1 MSITKKLAL
10 RHLKQNKTRSVLTVL
25 GITISV
31 VMLTVIFT
39 CATSFAHYYGE
50 RAINTNGNWHFFVK
64 TDYESAKKYL
74 LSDSSLKD
82 IGFEK
87 DLSTEEQSYKIYSDK
102 ANYLRTGTIYQ
113 GNEQYIKDTVTCKY
127 DGALPKSDN
136 EIMVEQSLI
145 KNNGLEL
152 KIGDEIKIAVGSRL
166 KGDFVI
172 LPIKGNYQFGERF
185 EKEKDETFKVVGILH
200 NNEPTERGAIIRGMS
215 DFKSKNLVA
224 YGKIKKITPFS
235 YIKINGIYDKFGF
248 TKKKREFNVGEN
260 TGFLNS
266 RLAFSIDKNDLPQ
279 VLKLTA
285 IGIVVFA
292 VIFVSSFAMIYNS
305 FALSVGEQIKY
316 LGMLSS
322 VGATRKQ
329 KKKTLYFEGAILGG
343 IGIILGIALGLLTTF
358 ISQSAMNAK
367 IASIM
372 EGYNDNIKYST
383 HISWWVLCLIVILA
397 ALTVFVSIISPV
409 QKAARITAIDAIR
422 KTDEIKRKG
431 KIRTPFIITKL
442 FGFEGDIAFKNLRR
456 NGRKS
461 RTIIACI
468 CICAVLFLS
477 CNYFCETFKEAS
489 NLDYEIPYQLMYQYS
504 AESKAQLEKAR
515 NYLKTNKRVKRFYSI
530 WEDWYSILRGDINP
544 YDNSRLYD
552 MSFQNESIFVDKYKF
567 IATQDIT
574 YTAHLLDDEDFNALC
589 KKNGIDYKK
598 YYSPDKDGSIKTIVI
613 NGIDRNDEPIFNN
626 NLLGKTIGCY
636 DIDSEKT
643 ERENKLDED
652 GNQVYFYYKTGCTS
666 IYKFCDFIKYDKDNP
681 ICNLESDGVAFYVP
695 KSVYDKLYNDDDD
708 FYFDYGIE
716 TDEPY
721 KVEKELKDY
730 LSENEADG
738 DVYNIYYWTMKE
750 KSIISAVQFLSYAFI
765 LLITLI
771 TVFNIINTMTAQ
783 IAGRKKELAMLKS
796 VGMTP
801 KEFKKMLIFESMF
814 YGLFGLLFGVPLS
827 LVINRVVGYIISKDN
842 PIPFSV
848 NIWLYLIACVAVF
861 VIIGLTMIYSLKLI
875 KNNSIIDSL
884 KDDTN

>member
-1 MSITKKLAL
+1 M
-10 RHLKQNKTRSVLTVL
+10 KQNKTRSVLTVL

-113 GNEQYIKDTVTCKY
+113 GDAQYIKDTVTCKY

-145 KNNGLEL
+145 KNNGIEL

-172 LPIKGNYQFGERF
+172 LPIKGDYQFGERF

-215 DFKSKNLVA
+215 DLKSKNLVA
-224 YGKIKKITPFS
+224 YGKIKKVTPFS

-248 TKKKREFNVGEN
+248 TKKKRAFNVGEN

-292 VIFVSSFAMIYNS
+292 VIFVLSFAMIYNS

-367 IASIM
+367 IVSIM

-383 HISWWVLCLIVILA
+383 HISLWVLCLIVILA

-489 NLDYEIPYQLMYQYS
+489 NLDYEIPYQIMYQYS

-530 WEDWYSILRGDINP
+530 WEAWYSILRGDINP

-643 ERENKLDED
+643 ERENKLDEN

-681 ICNLESDGVAFYVP
+681 ICNLDSSGVAFYAP
-695 KSVYDKLYNDDDD
+695 KCVYDKYSDDDS

-730 LSENEADG
+730 LSETEAEG
-738 DVYNIYYWTMKE
+738 DVYNNYNWMMKE

-801 KEFKKMLIFESMF
+801 KEFKKTLIFESMF
-814 YGLFGLLFGVPLS
+814 YGLFGL
-827 LVINRVVGYIISKDN
+827 
-842 PIPFSV
+842 PF
-848 NIWLYLIACVAVF
+848 
-861 VIIGLTMIYSLKLI
+861 LKICIRLCAGFCI
-875 KNNSIIDSL
+875 RIQI
-884 KDDTN
+884 

>member
-113 GNEQYIKDTVTCKY
+113 GDAQYIKDTVTCKY

-145 KNNGLEL
+145 KNNGIEL

-172 LPIKGNYQFGERF
+172 LPIKGDYQFGERF

-215 DFKSKNLVA
+215 DLKSKNLVA
-224 YGKIKKITPFS
+224 YGKIKKVTPFS

-248 TKKKREFNVGEN
+248 TKKKRAFNVGEN

-367 IASIM
+367 IVSIM

-383 HISWWVLCLIVILA
+383 HISLWVLCLIVILA

-489 NLDYEIPYQLMYQYS
+489 NLDYEIPYQIMYQYS

-530 WEDWYSILRGDINP
+530 WEAWYSILRGDINP

-643 ERENKLDED
+643 ERENKLDEN

-681 ICNLESDGVAFYVP
+681 ICNLDSSGVTFYAP
-695 KSVYDKLYNDDDD
+695 KCVYDKYSDDDS

-730 LSENEADG
+730 LSETEAEG
-738 DVYNIYYWTMKE
+738 DVYNNYNWMMKE

-801 KEFKKMLIFESMF
+801 KEFKKTLIFESMF

>member
-113 GNEQYIKDTVTCKY
+113 GDAQYIKDTVTCKY

-145 KNNGLEL
+145 KNNGIEL

-172 LPIKGNYQFGERF
+172 LPIKGDYQFGERF

-215 DFKSKNLVA
+215 DLKSKNLVA
-224 YGKIKKITPFS
+224 YGKIKKVTPFS

-248 TKKKREFNVGEN
+248 TKKKRAFNVGEN

-367 IASIM
+367 IVSIM

-383 HISWWVLCLIVILA
+383 HISLWVLCLIVILA

-489 NLDYEIPYQLMYQYS
+489 NLDYEIPYQIMYQYS

-530 WEDWYSILRGDINP
+530 WEAWYLILRGDINP

-643 ERENKLDED
+643 ERENKLDEN

-681 ICNLESDGVAFYVP
+681 ICNLDSSGVAFYAP
-695 KSVYDKLYNDDDD
+695 KCVYDKYSDDDS

-730 LSENEADG
+730 LSETEAEG
-738 DVYNIYYWTMKE
+738 DVYNNYNWMMKE

-801 KEFKKMLIFESMF
+801 KEFKKTLIFESMF

>member
-1 MSITKKLAL
+1 MSITKQLAL

-50 RAINTNGNWHFFVK
+50 RAINTNGNWHFYVK

-102 ANYLRTGTIYQ
+102 ANYLRIGTIYQ

-145 KNNGLEL
+145 KNNGLNL

-172 LPIKGNYQFGERF
+172 LPIKGDYQFGERF

-200 NNEPTERGAIIRGMS
+200 DNEPTERGAIIRGMS
-215 DFKSKNLVA
+215 DLKSKNLVA
-224 YGKIKKITPFS
+224 YGKLKHITPFS
-235 YIKINGIYDKFGF
+235 YIKINVVFDKFGF
-248 TKKKREFNVGEN
+248 TKKNRVFNVGEN
-260 TGFLNS
+260 AGLLNS
-266 RLAFSIDKNDLPQ
+266 RLAFSIDKDNLPQ

-329 KKKTLYFEGAILGG
+329 KKKTLYFEGAVLGG
-343 IGIILGIALGLLTTF
+343 IGIILGIALGLLATF

-372 EGYNDNIKYST
+372 EGYNNNIKYST

-477 CNYFCETFKEAS
+477 CNYFCETFKDAS
-489 NLDYEIPYQLMYQYS
+489 SLDYELPYQISFQYS
-504 AESKAQLEKAR
+504 AQSKAQYEKAR
-515 NYLKTNKRVKRFYSI
+515 KFLKTNKKVKRFYSI
-530 WEDWYSILRGDINP
+530 WSAWYSPISGNDINP
-544 YDNSRLYD
+544 YDNSREYD
-552 MSFQNESIFVDKYKF
+552 MSFHNESVFVDKYKF

-574 YTAHLLDDEDFNALC
+574 YNAYLLDDEDFNALC

-613 NGIDRNDEPIFNN
+613 NTIDCNGEPIFNN
-626 NLLGKTIGCY
+626 NLLGKTIGVY
-636 DIDSEKT
+636 GFDFEKT

-652 GNQVYFYYKTGCTS
+652 GNQIVFYYKTSRTS
-666 IYKFCDFIKYDKDNP
+666 LYKFCDFIKYDKDNP
-681 ICNLESDGVAFYVP
+681 ICNLESGGVTFYAP
-695 KSVYDKLYNDDDD
+695 KCIYDKLYAANE
-708 FYFDYGIE
+708 FYSHYGIE

-730 LSENEADG
+730 LSETEAEG
-738 DVYNIYYWTMKE
+738 DVYNDYYWMMRE
-750 KSIISAVQFLSYAFI
+750 KSIISAVQFLSYSFI

-801 KEFKKMLIFESMF
+801 KEFKKTILFESMF
-814 YGLFGLLFGVPLS
+814 YGLFGLLLGVPLS

-842 PIPFSV
+842 AIPFSV

-861 VIIGLTMIYSLKLI
+861 VIIALTMIYSLKLI

>member
-1 MSITKKLAL
+1 
-10 RHLKQNKTRSVLTVL
+10 
-25 GITISV
+25 
-31 VMLTVIFT
+31 
-39 CATSFAHYYGE
+39 
-50 RAINTNGNWHFFVK
+50 
-64 TDYESAKKYL
+64 
-74 LSDSSLKD
+74 
-82 IGFEK
+82 
-87 DLSTEEQSYKIYSDK
+87 
-102 ANYLRTGTIYQ
+102 
-113 GNEQYIKDTVTCKY
+113 
-127 DGALPKSDN
+127 
-136 EIMVEQSLI
+136 
-145 KNNGLEL
+145 
-152 KIGDEIKIAVGSRL
+152 
-166 KGDFVI
+166 
-172 LPIKGNYQFGERF
+172 
-185 EKEKDETFKVVGILH
+185 
-200 NNEPTERGAIIRGMS
+200 
-215 DFKSKNLVA
+215 
-224 YGKIKKITPFS
+224 
-235 YIKINGIYDKFGF
+235 
-248 TKKKREFNVGEN
+248 
-260 TGFLNS
+260 
-266 RLAFSIDKNDLPQ
+266 
-279 VLKLTA
+279 
-285 IGIVVFA
+285 
-292 VIFVSSFAMIYNS
+292 MIYNS

-343 IGIILGIALGLLTTF
+343 IGIILGIALGLLVTF
-358 ISQSAMNAK
+358 ISQSTMNAK

-372 EGYNDNIKYST
+372 EGYNNNIKYST
-383 HISWWVLCLIVILA
+383 HISLWVLCLIVILA
-397 ALTVFVSIISPV
+397 VLTVFVSIISPV

-422 KTDEIKRKG
+422 KTDEIKCKG

-442 FGFEGDIAFKNLRR
+442 LGFEGDIAFKNLRR

-477 CNYFCETFKEAS
+477 CNYFCETFKAAS
-489 NLDYEIPYQLMYQYS
+489 NIDYELPYQIMYQYS

-530 WEDWYSILRGDINP
+530 WSAWYSPISRNEINP
-544 YDNSRLYD
+544 YDNSREYD
-552 MSFQNESIFVDKYKF
+552 MSFHNESIFVDKYKF
-567 IATQDIT
+567 VAAQDIT
-574 YTAHLLDDEDFNALC
+574 YTAHLLDDEDFDALC

-598 YYSPDKDGSIKTIVI
+598 YYSPDKDGSIKTIVL
-613 NGIDRNDEPIFNN
+613 NTIDRNGEPIFNN
-626 NLLGKTIGCY
+626 NLLGKTIGEY
-636 DIDSEKT
+636 GFDFDKT

-652 GNQVYFYYKTGCTS
+652 GNQISFFYKTGRTS

-681 ICNLESDGVAFYVP
+681 ICNLESGGVAFYAP
-695 KSVYDKLYNDDDD
+695 MSVYDKLYDVDD

-730 LSENEADG
+730 LSENEAKG
-738 DVYNIYYWTMKE
+738 DAYNIYYWTMRE
-750 KSIISAVQFLSYAFI
+750 KSIISAVQFLSYSFI

-801 KEFKKMLIFESMF
+801 KEFKKTILLESAF
-814 YGLFGLLFGVPLS
+814 YGLFGLFFGVPLS
-827 LVINRVVGYIISKDN
+827 LVINRVVGFIISKDN

-861 VIIGLTMIYSLKLI
+861 VIIALTMIYSLKLI

-884 KDDTN
+884 KNDTN

>member
-113 GNEQYIKDTVTCKY
+113 GDAQYIKDTVTCKY

-145 KNNGLEL
+145 KNNGIEL

-172 LPIKGNYQFGERF
+172 LPIKGDYQFGERF

-215 DFKSKNLVA
+215 DLKSKNLVA
-224 YGKIKKITPFS
+224 YGKIKKVTLFS

-248 TKKKREFNVGEN
+248 TKKKRAFNVGEN

-367 IASIM
+367 IVSIM

-383 HISWWVLCLIVILA
+383 HISLWVLCLIVILA

-489 NLDYEIPYQLMYQYS
+489 NLDYEIPYQIMYQYS

-530 WEDWYSILRGDINP
+530 WEAWYSILRGDINP

-643 ERENKLDED
+643 ERENKLDEN

-681 ICNLESDGVAFYVP
+681 ICNLDSSGVAFYAP
-695 KSVYDKLYNDDDD
+695 KCVYDKYSDDDS

-730 LSENEADG
+730 LSETEAEG
-738 DVYNIYYWTMKE
+738 DVYNNYNWMMKE

-771 TVFNIINTMTAQ
+771 TV
-783 IAGRKKELAMLKS
+783 
-796 VGMTP
+796 
-801 KEFKKMLIFESMF
+801 LI
-814 YGLFGLLFGVPLS
+814 
-827 LVINRVVGYIISKDN
+827 
-842 PIPFSV
+842 
-848 NIWLYLIACVAVF
+848 
-861 VIIGLTMIYSLKLI
+861 
-875 KNNSIIDSL
+875 
-884 KDDTN
+884 

>member
-1 MSITKKLAL
+1 MSITKQLAL

-87 DLSTEEQSYKIYSDK
+87 NLSTEEQSYKIYSDK

-113 GNEQYIKDTVTCKY
+113 GDAQYIKDTVTCKY

-185 EKEKDETFKVVGILH
+185 EKEKDETFKVVGVLH
-200 NNEPTERGAIIRGMS
+200 DNEPTERGAIIRGMS
-215 DFKSKNLVA
+215 DLSSKNLIA
-224 YGKIKKITPFS
+224 YGKLKHITPFS
-235 YIKINGIYDKFGF
+235 YIKMNGIFDKFGF

-266 RLAFSIDKNDLPQ
+266 RLAFSIDKNNLPQ

-329 KKKTLYFEGAILGG
+329 KKKTLYFEGAVLGG
-343 IGIILGIALGLLTTF
+343 IGIILGIVLGLLATF

-367 IASIM
+367 ITTIM
-372 EGYNDNIKYST
+372 EGYNNNIKYST

-442 FGFEGDIAFKNLRR
+442 FGFEGDIAFKNLKR

-489 NLDYEIPYQLMYQYS
+489 NIDYEIPYQIMYQYS

-515 NYLKTNKRVKRFYSI
+515 NYLKTNKRIKRFYSI
-530 WEDWYSILRGDINP
+530 WSGWYSILRGEINP
-544 YDNSRLYD
+544 YDNSREYD

-626 NLLGKTIGCY
+626 NLLGKTIGAY
-636 DIDSEKT
+636 GVDFDKT
-643 ERENKLDED
+643 ERENKLDEN
-652 GNQVYFYYKTGCTS
+652 GNQVNFYYKTGRTAL
-666 IYKFCDFIKYDKDNP
+666 YKFCDFIKYDKDNP
-681 ICNLESDGVAFYVP
+681 ICNLDSNGVALYAP
-695 KSVYDKLYNDDDD
+695 KSVYDKYSDDDS

-721 KVEKELKDY
+721 KVEKELNDY
-730 LSENEADG
+730 LSENEANG
-738 DVYNIYYWTMKE
+738 DVYNNYNWMMKE
-750 KSIISAVQFLSYAFI
+750 KSIISAVQFLSYSFI

-801 KEFKKMLIFESMF
+801 KEFKKTILFESMF
-814 YGLFGLLFGVPLS
+814 YGLFGLLLGVPLS

-861 VIIGLTMIYSLKLI
+861 VIIALSMIYSLKLI

>member
-87 DLSTEEQSYKIYSDK
+87 DLSSEEQSYKIYSDK
-102 ANYLRTGTIYQ
+102 ANYIRTGTIYQ
-113 GNEQYIKDTVTCKY
+113 GDAQYIKDTVTCKY

-172 LPIKGNYQFGERF
+172 LPVMGDYQFGERF

-215 DFKSKNLVA
+215 DLKSKNLVA
-224 YGKIKKITPFS
+224 YGKIKKVTPFS

-248 TKKKREFNVGEN
+248 TKKKRAFNVGEN

-343 IGIILGIALGLLTTF
+343 IGIILGIVLGLLTTF

-367 IASIM
+367 IVSIM
-372 EGYNDNIKYST
+372 EGYNNNIKYST

-504 AESKAQLEKAR
+504 SESKAQLEKAR

-530 WEDWYSILRGDINP
+530 WEAWYSILRGDINP

-643 ERENKLDED
+643 ERENKLDEN

-681 ICNLESDGVAFYVP
+681 ICNLDSSGVAFYAP
-695 KSVYDKLYNDDDD
+695 KCVYDKYSDDDS

-730 LSENEADG
+730 LSENEAEG
-738 DVYNIYYWTMKE
+738 DVYNNYNWMMKE

-801 KEFKKMLIFESMF
+801 KEFKKTLIFESMF
-814 YGLFGLLFGVPLS
+814 YGLFGLLLGVPLS

>member
-1 MSITKKLAL
+1 MSIIKRLAL

-50 RAINTNGNWHFFVK
+50 KAIYENGNWHFFVK

-87 DLSTEEQSYKIYSDK
+87 DLSVEEQSYKIYSNK
-102 ANYLRTGTIYQ
+102 ANYLKTGTIYQ

-185 EKEKDETFKVVGILH
+185 EKKKDEKFKVVGILH
-200 NNEPTERGAIIRGMS
+200 DNEPTERGALIRGMS
-215 DFKSKNLVA
+215 DLKSKNLVA
-224 YGKIKKITPFS
+224 YGKLKRVTPFS
-235 YIKINGIYDKFGF
+235 YTKINGVFDKFGF
-248 TKKKREFNVGEN
+248 TKKKRVFNVGEN
-260 TGFLNS
+260 TGVLNS
-266 RLAFSIDKNDLPQ
+266 RLAFSIDKNNLPQ

-329 KKKTLYFEGAILGG
+329 KKKTLYFEGAVLGG
-343 IGIILGIALGLLTTF
+343 IGIILGIALGLLVTF

-367 IASIM
+367 IMTIM
-372 EGYNDNIKYST
+372 EGYNNNIKYST

-489 NLDYEIPYQLMYQYS
+489 NIDYELPYQIMYQYS
-504 AESKAQLEKAR
+504 AESKAQLKKAR

-530 WEDWYSILRGDINP
+530 WADWYSPISRNETNP
-544 YDNSRLYD
+544 YDNSRPYD
-552 MSFQNESIFVDKYKF
+552 MSFHNESVFVDKYKF
-567 IATQDIT
+567 VAAQDIT

-589 KKNGIDYKK
+589 RKNGIDYKK
-598 YYSPDKDGSIKTIVI
+598 YYSPDKDGSIKTVVI
-613 NGIDRNDEPIFNN
+613 NTIDRNGEPIFNN
-626 NLLGKTIGCY
+626 NLLGKTIGVY
-636 DIDSEKT
+636 GFDFDKT
-643 ERENKLDED
+643 ERENKLDEY
-652 GNQVYFYYKTGCTS
+652 GNQINFFYKTGRTS
-666 IYKFCDFIKYDKDNP
+666 LYTFCDFIKYDKDNP
-681 ICNLESDGVAFYVP
+681 ICNLDSSGVAFYAP
-695 KSVYDKLYNDDDD
+695 KSVYDKLYDVDD

-721 KVEKELKDY
+721 KVEKELNDY
-730 LSENEADG
+730 LSENEAEG
-738 DVYNIYYWTMKE
+738 DAYNIYYWTMRE
-750 KSIISAVQFLSYAFI
+750 KSIISAVQFLSYSFI

-783 IAGRKKELAMLKS
+783 IANRKKELAMLKS

-801 KEFKKMLIFESMF
+801 KEFKKTILFESMF
-814 YGLFGLLFGVPLS
+814 YGLFGLLLGVPLS

-861 VIIGLTMIYSLKLI
+861 VIIALTMIYSLKLI

>member
-1 MSITKKLAL
+1 MSITKQLAL
-10 RHLKQNKTRSVLTVL
+10 RHLKQNKSRAVLTVL

-50 RAINTNGNWHFFVK
+50 KAICENGNWHFYVK

-87 DLSTEEQSYKIYSDK
+87 ELSTEEQSYKIYSNK
-102 ANYLRTGTIYQ
+102 ANYLRVGTIYQ
-113 GNEQYIKDTVTCKY
+113 GDVQYIKDTVTCKY
-127 DGALPKSDN
+127 DGALPKADN

-145 KNNGLEL
+145 KNNGLDL

-172 LPIKGNYQFGERF
+172 MPIKGDYKFGERF

-200 NNEPTERGAIIRGMS
+200 DNEPTERGAIIRGVS
-215 DFKSKNLVA
+215 DLSSKNLVA
-224 YGKIKKITPFS
+224 YGKLKHITPFS
-235 YIKINGIYDKFGF
+235 YIKINGIFDKFGF
-248 TKKKREFNVGEN
+248 TKKKRVFNVGEN
-260 TGFLNS
+260 TGLLNS
-266 RLAFSIDKNDLPQ
+266 RLAFSIDKNNLPQ

-292 VIFVSSFAMIYNS
+292 VIFISSFAMIYNS

-316 LGMLSS
+316 LGMLTS

-329 KKKTLYFEGAILGG
+329 KKKTLYFEGAVLGG
-343 IGIILGIALGLLTTF
+343 IGIILGIALGLLLTF
-358 ISQSAMNAK
+358 ISQSAMNTK

-372 EGYNDNIKYST
+372 EGYNDSIKYST

-422 KTDEIKRKG
+422 KTDEIKCKG

-477 CNYFCETFKEAS
+477 CNYFCETFKDAS
-489 NLDYEIPYQLMYQYS
+489 NLDYELPYQLSFQYS

-530 WEDWYSILRGDINP
+530 WEAWYSNSRNEINP
-544 YDNSRLYD
+544 YDNSRQYD
-552 MSFQNESIFVDKYKF
+552 MSFQNESVFVDKYKF
-567 IATQDIT
+567 VASQDIT
-574 YTAHLLDDEDFNALC
+574 YTAHLIDDEDFNALC

-613 NGIDRNDEPIFNN
+613 NGIDCNGEPIFNN
-626 NLLGKTIGCY
+626 NLLGKTIGVY
-636 DIDSEKT
+636 GFDFDKT
-643 ERENKLDED
+643 ERENKLDEN
-652 GNQVYFYYKTGCTS
+652 GNQINFYYKTGRTS

-681 ICNLESDGVAFYVP
+681 ICNLDSGGVAFYAP
-695 KSVYDKLYNDDDD
+695 KSVYDKVYTDDDD
-708 FYFDYGIE
+708 FYFFYGIE

-730 LSENEADG
+730 LSETEANG
-738 DVYNIYYWTMKE
+738 DAYNNYYWTMRG
-750 KSIISAVQFLSYAFI
+750 KSIISAVQFLSYSFI

-783 IAGRKKELAMLKS
+783 IAGRKRELAMLKS

-801 KEFKKMLIFESMF
+801 KEFKKTILFESMF
-814 YGLFGLLFGVPLS
+814 YGLFGLLLGVPLS

-842 PIPFSV
+842 AIPFSV
-848 NIWLYLIACVAVF
+848 NIWLYLIVCVAVF
-861 VIIGLTMIYSLKLI
+861 VIIALTMVYSLKLI
-875 KNNSIIDSL
+875 KNDSIIDSL
-884 KDDTN
+884 KDDTD

>member
-87 DLSTEEQSYKIYSDK
+87 DLSSEEQSYKIYSDK

-113 GNEQYIKDTVTCKY
+113 GDAQYIKDTVTCKY

-172 LPIKGNYQFGERF
+172 LPVMGDYQFGERF

-215 DFKSKNLVA
+215 DLKSKNLVA
-224 YGKIKKITPFS
+224 YGKIKKVTPFS

-248 TKKKREFNVGEN
+248 TKKKRSFNVGEN

-372 EGYNDNIKYST
+372 EGYNNNIKYST
-383 HISWWVLCLIVILA
+383 HISLWVLCLIVILA

-530 WEDWYSILRGDINP
+530 WEAWYSILRGDINP

-643 ERENKLDED
+643 ERENKLDEN

-681 ICNLESDGVAFYVP
+681 ICNLDSSGVAFYAP
-695 KSVYDKLYNDDDD
+695 KCVYDKYSDDDS

-730 LSENEADG
+730 LSETEADG
-738 DVYNIYYWTMKE
+738 DAYNDYYWMMKE

-801 KEFKKMLIFESMF
+801 KEFKKTLIFESMF
-814 YGLFGLLFGVPLS
+814 YGLFGLLLGVPLS